1 MFSKFLQKAT
11 SSFTKNQLQ
20 KTFLVYTPKNHFFF
34 VSNDCYSKL
43 GINKNASKDE
53 IKSAYQAQL
62 RTIQQ
67 SSRSSAQ
74 ERQIQDLRNAFEEA
88 MRNLNSKKG
97 NEDQDIFK
105 NNNEDYQNS
114 KQSDSQREQ
123 SKFSSEQFQQEQY
136 QQNNDQQ
143 QKRGW
148 FKQFLLNQSYGQKP
162 NAQQKQWGYEVF
174 ALSILGIT
182 GICYVIGSNLKDYS
196 SQNIDK
202 PGARVIMTHK
212 DLNLA
217 KEQYSQYQEYKKVQN
232 QILEQQRQNQQI
244 QQQNPQI
251 KNEQDSISGFF
262 GNNDQNNN
270 KQSAFDK
277 EFEEY
282 KKKHSKNIFEGKDE

>member
-1 MFSKFLQKAT
+1 MFSKLLLKAT
-11 SSFTKNQLQ
+11 TSIAKNSFK
-20 KTFLVYTPKNHFFF
+20 KTNLVYTPKNFFFF
-34 VSNDCYSKL
+34 VSSDCYSKL
-43 GINKNASKDE
+43 GISKNASKDE

-67 SSRSSAQ
+67 QSRSSAQ
-74 ERQIQDLRNAFEEA
+74 EKQIRDLRNAYEEA

-97 NEDQDIFK
+97 NEEQDIFK
-105 NNNEDYQNS
+105 NNNDDDQNS
-114 KQSDSQREQ
+114 KQSYDQKEQ
-123 SKFSSEQFQQEQY
+123 SRFSNEQQY
-136 QQNNDQQ
+136 SQNNEQQ
-143 QKRGW
+143 QRRGW

-182 GICYVIGSNLKDYS
+182 GLCYVIGSNLKDYS

-212 DLNLA
+212 DLNIA
-217 KEQYSQYQEYKKVQN
+217 KEQYQQYQEYKKVQN

-251 KNEQDSISGFF
+251 QKEQDSISGFF
-262 GNNDQNNN
+262 GSNDQNNN
-270 KQSAFDK
+270 KSSAFDK

-282 KKKHSKNIFEGKDE
+282 KKKYSKNNFEGKDE

>member
-11 SSFTKNQLQ
+11 TSFAKNSFQ
-20 KTFLVYTPKNHFFF
+20 KTTLVYTPKNYFFF

-67 SSRSSAQ
+67 QSRSSQQ

-97 NEDQDIFK
+97 NQEQDIFK
-105 NNNEDYQNS
+105 NNNEDNQNS
-114 KQSDSQREQ
+114 KQNEGQKEQ
-123 SKFSSEQFQQEQY
+123 SKFSNEQQY
-136 QQNNDQQ
+136 SQNNEQQ
-143 QKRGW
+143 RRGW

-182 GICYVIGSNLKDYS
+182 GLCYVIGSNLKDYS
-196 SQNIDK
+196 SHNMDK
-202 PGARVIMTHK
+202 PGARVILTHK

-217 KEQYSQYQEYKKVQN
+217 KEQYSQYQEYKKYQN
-232 QILEQQRQNQQI
+232 QILEQQRQNQQL
-244 QQQNPQI
+244 QQQNPQT

-262 GNNDQNNN
+262 GNSDQNNN

-277 EFEEY
+277 EFEDY
-282 KKKHSKNIFEGKDE
+282 KKKYSKNNFEGKDE